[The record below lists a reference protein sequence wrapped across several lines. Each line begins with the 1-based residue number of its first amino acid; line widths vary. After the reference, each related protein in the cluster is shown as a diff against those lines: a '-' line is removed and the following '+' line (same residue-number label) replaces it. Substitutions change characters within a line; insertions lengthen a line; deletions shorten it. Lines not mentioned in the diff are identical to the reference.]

1 MYSGTDERKYAFFYQ
16 LDEMDKPE
24 YGGYAFPNKW
34 RLPMVETSGPNVGKT
49 LNVNQN
55 KIWWRLADIYLMKAE
70 ALVEIGTDLQG
81 ALDLV
86 SKTFDRANPDLGSGS
101 LSISNYNMQSAM
113 RNLVFDERQREFL
126 FEGKR
131 YFDLLRRIRREDG
144 KPANVVNAYLLK
156 KYSKLDNTTTK
167 SKLSE
172 LNALYMPINVDELRA
187 NTALKQNP
195 FYVTSSNIE

>member
-1 MYSGTDERKYAFFYQ
+1 
-16 LDEMDKPE
+16 
-24 YGGYAFPNKW
+24 
-34 RLPMVETSGPNVGKT
+34 
-49 LNVNQN
+49 
-55 KIWWRLADIYLMKAE
+55 MKAE
-70 ALVEIGTDLQG
+70 ALVGIGTDLQG

-101 LSISNYNMQSAM
+101 LSISNYNTQSAM

>member
-1 MYSGTDERKYAFFYQ
+1 MIINNLQLIFFRQ
-16 LDEMDKPE
+16 IIIGNFFCL
-24 YGGYAFPNKW
+24 
-34 RLPMVETSGPNVGKT
+34 
-49 LNVNQN
+49 
-55 KIWWRLADIYLMKAE
+55 
-70 ALVEIGTDLQG
+70 EI
-81 ALDLV
+81 
-86 SKTFDRANPDLGSGS
+86 
-101 LSISNYNMQSAM
+101 
-113 RNLVFDERQREFL
+113 FL
-126 FEGKR
+126 KS
-131 YFDLLRRIRREDG
+131 RIRREDG